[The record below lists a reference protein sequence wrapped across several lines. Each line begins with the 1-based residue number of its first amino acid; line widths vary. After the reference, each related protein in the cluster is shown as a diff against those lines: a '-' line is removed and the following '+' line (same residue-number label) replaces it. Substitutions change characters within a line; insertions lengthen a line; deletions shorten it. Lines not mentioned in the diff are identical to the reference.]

1 MTKERDLVDLMLFD
15 EKGKRAAN
23 GQFHISISRVDRKT
37 VVRTCRE
44 KKSRRDKIVK
54 SLSSKNQRFPRPI

>member
-15 EKGKRAAN
+15 EKETRAAN
-23 GQFHISISRVDRKT
+23 GQFHISISRV
-37 VVRTCRE
+37 RTEKRSIERGE

-54 SLSSKNQRFPRPI
+54 SLSS